1 VGGRLRS
8 RGFAVLVLGCLVG
21 GLLLVG
27 SGQGATK
34 FVRVKGKGVAFGTF
48 TPGQVE
54 QIAVRGMPKRGKVQ
68 ALMGF
73 AGAPGGCSGVFVC
86 VPVQLRRA
94 EGTPRFRTTAKGRAL
109 ISFVMPSNYERFRL
123 DNLEAPNERV
133 AFVSGQ
139 RLLIEIDGI
148 ASHGEKQT
156 FGIAVARTTVQ
167 IP

>member
-1 VGGRLRS
+1 MPGRWERS
-8 RGFAVLVLGCLVG
+8 GFVLVLLGCLVG
-21 GLLLVG
+21 GLLLAG
-27 SGQGATK
+27 SGQGATR
-34 FVRVKGKGVAFGTF
+34 FERVKGKGVAFGTF

-54 QIAVRGMPKRGKVQ
+54 SIAVKGMPKRGKVQ

-86 VPVQLRRA
+86 LPVQLRRA
-94 EGTPRFRTTAKGRAL
+94 AGTPRFHTTAKGRAL
-109 ISFVMPSNYERFRL
+109 ISFVMPTDYERFRI
-123 DNLEAPNERV
+123 DNLRAPNERV
-133 AFVSGQ
+133 AFVNGQ

-148 ASHGEKQT
+148 ASHREKQT